1 MLYDFTRR
9 EARFGRNV
17 FVLALDR
24 KAMTERV
31 VIGESSEARRLLERG
46 TGDVYFDE
54 TRPLGTLLFTFEADP
69 DRAWNFNAMRL
80 RESYE
85 KLRQSE
91 RWKLAALCADFLRG
105 KVEGGNPTAMF
116 AAIRTWDEYLN
127 RYNQNHGPDLFVE
140 RTSLLYRPFFL
151 YGEARPWKEEAEAA
165 LAQAIHDG
173 ESQVELWYPV
183 RKRPFECVVAFAS
196 FQPVIFYYLQR
207 IREWG
212 LHFMACGMC
221 GKDFLAPTRRYEYCS
236 GECRKAR
243 MVQAKREFDE
253 RAQGD
258 RLEQHDEAAYNHWY
272 NHLRRM
278 KRGSAAPER
287 IAAFRAAMRAFRA
300 DARTRKNA
308 VKSGEMPLAAYT
320 GWLVKQY
327 DEADRLA
334 EE

>member
-151 YGEARPWKEEAEAA
+151 Y
-165 LAQAIHDG
+165 
-173 ESQVELWYPV
+173 ELLL
-183 RKRPFECVVAFAS
+183 S
-196 FQPVIFYYLQR
+196 L
-207 IREWG
+207 
-212 LHFMACGMC
+212 L
-221 GKDFLAPTRRYEYCS
+221 
-236 GECRKAR
+236 
-243 MVQAKREFDE
+243 
-253 RAQGD
+253 
-258 RLEQHDEAAYNHWY
+258 
-272 NHLRRM
+272 
-278 KRGSAAPER
+278 
-287 IAAFRAAMRAFRA
+287 
-300 DARTRKNA
+300 
-308 VKSGEMPLAAYT
+308 
-320 GWLVKQY
+320 
-327 DEADRLA
+327 
-334 EE
+334 